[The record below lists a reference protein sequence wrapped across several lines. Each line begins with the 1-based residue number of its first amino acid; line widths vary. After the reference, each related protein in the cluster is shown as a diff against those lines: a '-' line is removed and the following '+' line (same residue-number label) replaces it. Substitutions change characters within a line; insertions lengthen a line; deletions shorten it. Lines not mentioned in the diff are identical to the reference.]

1 MSKFAISCLTRKADL
16 TIDIRVVEIIESSLF
31 VFALIVTSDIYN

>member
-1 MSKFAISCLTRKADL
+1 MSEFAISCLTRRIDL
-16 TIDIRVVEIIESSLF
+16 TIDVKVVEIVKSSLF